1 MSCKTPFLAA
11 LATVP
16 IFLAAGPIGPVA
28 DHYTDSPAVD
38 KDFYVQ
44 LGDLLSAKYRYA
56 AARMRYEMAADL
68 ERIDGILPAE
78 AQRRIANTHYFEGD
92 YGKARQ
98 RLVEL
103 AAEAAEAGEW
113 DTQLWALADAAWLAD
128 LAEDEASFELH
139 LGQCEVLLDAH
150 NIPGARYKLRTLLRL
165 DFRAFAPHLESW

>member
-1 MSCKTPFLAA
+1 MSCKTPFLMVV
-11 LATVP
+11 ATLP
-16 IFLAAGPIGPVA
+16 IFLAARPIGPAA
-28 DHYTDSPAVD
+28 DRFADSLTTAP
-38 KDFYVQ
+38 DFYLQ
-44 LGDLLSAKYRYA
+44 LGDLLTARYRYA

-68 ERIDGILPAE
+68 DRIDGILPVE
-78 AQRRIANTHYFEGD
+78 AMRRIANTHYFEGD

-98 RLVEL
+98 ELVAL

-113 DTQLWALADAAWLAD
+113 ETQLWALADAAWLAD

-139 LGQCEVLLDAH
+139 LEQCEALLNSH